1 MLHYQIQFSV
11 SFLAGG
17 PSMYCVRWSNE
28 AATVH
33 ADITA
38 DHRDVPA
45 NLLTS
50 LLEWDVANPRTTLPT
65 STICF
70 FLYLSSVNQFT
81 ALRSILIGELQ
92 SISELIALLSYPF
105 WPGVRFCF
113 ARTIHSK
120 STIRKAFPNK
130 CVCVCFGDDDVDD
143 RDDDDVDDSD
153 DDYDHRDD
161 DGDADNGD

>member
-1 MLHYQIQFSV
+1 
-11 SFLAGG
+11 
-17 PSMYCVRWSNE
+17 MYCVRWSNE

-45 NLLTS
+45 NLFTS

-70 FLYLSSVNQFT
+70 FLTLSIFNQFT
-81 ALRSILIGELQ
+81 AFRSILIGELQ
-92 SISELIALLSYPF
+92 SISEFIALLSYPL
-105 WPGVRFCF
+105 WPGVLFCF

-130 CVCVCFGDDDVDD
+130 CVLPAG
-143 RDDDDVDDSD
+143 ST
-153 DDYDHRDD
+153 
-161 DGDADNGD
+161 

>member
-1 MLHYQIQFSV
+1 
-11 SFLAGG
+11 
-17 PSMYCVRWSNE
+17 MYCVRWSNE

-70 FLYLSSVNQFT
+70 FLTLSIFNQFT
-81 ALRSILIGELQ
+81 AFRSILIGELH
-92 SISELIALLSYPF
+92 SVHF
-105 WPGVRFCF
+105 R
-113 ARTIHSK
+113 IHSAAFIPTLARCPVLFCTNDTFQVNNSK
-120 STIRKAFPNK
+120 SFSKQVCVCVYV
-130 CVCVCFGDDDVDD
+130 CVCVCLCVSVNHLNRCKTSLGFYLNFTTV
-143 RDDDDVDDSD
+143 
-153 DDYDHRDD
+153 
-161 DGDADNGD
+161 